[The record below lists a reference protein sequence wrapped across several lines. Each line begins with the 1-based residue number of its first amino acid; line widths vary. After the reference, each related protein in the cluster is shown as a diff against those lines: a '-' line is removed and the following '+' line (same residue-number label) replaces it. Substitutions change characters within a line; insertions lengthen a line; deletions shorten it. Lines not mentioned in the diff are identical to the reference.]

1 MQVLRETTGGAF
13 PPHIYILDS
22 TTLVAYVKQGTQ
34 QPYWFKQPIK
44 GFDKRG
50 RTFQTID
57 KQTQRQYNIHID

>member
-1 MQVLRETTGGAF
+1 MQVIRETTGGEF

-22 TTLVAYVKQGTQ
+22 TTLVAYVKQGTNE
-34 QPYWFKQPIK
+34 PYWFKQPIK

-57 KQTQRQYNIHID
+57 KQAQRQYNIHID